1 MVSLIPFDNKKII
14 AIVTVKIK
22 MEGHVDEARTTTTL
36 KAGWIDRLSEFFQA
50 EIVDADEDKKKITQ
64 LRGELHSTEE
74 KVAKLQRKLHR
85 HRIGRRRLVQEN
97 RRLKEAVERH
107 ERREKRAR
115 PAEIEDDDDSSSSH
129 NNEEEDD
136 EEENPIVLAWE
147 KRWKGEIE
155 QKKNKQKK

>member
-1 MVSLIPFDNKKII
+1 
-14 AIVTVKIK
+14 
-22 MEGHVDEARTTTTL
+22 MEGHVDEARTTTL

-50 EIVDADEDKKKITQ
+50 EIVDVDEDKKKITQ

-115 PAEIEDDDDSSSSH
+115 PVEIEDEDDDDDSGSSH
-129 NNEEEDD
+129 NNEDD
-136 EEENPIVLAWE
+136 EEEDNPIVLAWE